1 MAIFLFYIIIFNLL
15 VIGITLLNK
24 YLLFKD
30 SKYKESSGNGFFK
43 TIFDKGNYG
52 EFLTFSYLEKLD
64 CFYKLL
70 TNIYI
75 PKKDGTTTEV
85 DLVMVTTTG
94 IYVIESKNY
103 SGWIFGSE
111 KLKSWTQTFKNRKKY
126 KFFNPIWQNKGHI
139 SALKNILGIEDNDIY
154 KSYIVFSERCELKK
168 IELDSRDIKVLK
180 RNDLLETIKYDIKNS
195 SDLIDLDKVVEIYKI
210 LNKYS
215 NVEE

>member
-1 MAIFLFYIIIFNLL
+1 M
-15 VIGITLLNK
+15 
-24 YLLFKD
+24 
-30 SKYKESSGNGFFK
+30 
-43 TIFDKGNYG
+43 
-52 EFLTFSYLEKLD
+52 
-64 CFYKLL
+64 